1 MVVFVKVCCVFGYV
15 NIVVIDCGFVIG
27 SVMYVFLEFK
37 RDVWCIDF
45 VFYFVCII
53 FNYNKRWEF
62 IVLL

>member
-1 MVVFVKVCCVFGYV
+1 MVVFVKVCCVIGYV
-15 NIVVIDCGFVIG
+15 NIVVIDCGFVIR

-45 VFYFVCII
+45 VFGFVCII
-53 FNYNKRWEF
+53 FNYNRRWEF